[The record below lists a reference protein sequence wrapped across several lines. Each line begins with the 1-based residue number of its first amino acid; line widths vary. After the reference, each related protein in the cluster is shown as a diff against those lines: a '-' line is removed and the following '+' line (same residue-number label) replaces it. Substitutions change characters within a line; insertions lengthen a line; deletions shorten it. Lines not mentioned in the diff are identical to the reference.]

1 MMPGMKS
8 NPKSE
13 YRDEI
18 IRAQSSTP
26 IMDPEEC
33 WKSLEAKILAGNI
46 TMDMGR
52 VRDAYEYAV
61 KLHEGQKRRDGSPY
75 VTHCVA
81 TAEIIAEQGLD
92 EDSIVAALL
101 HDVIEDTPAT
111 YDDVKRQFGAT
122 VADIVEGVTKLTRVQ
137 YTSHEEEQAE
147 NLRKMLIAMAKDIRV
162 ILIKIADRLHNMRT
176 MDYQSKEKQLIK
188 SAETMEIYAPIAHRL
203 GMQKIKWELEDRSL
217 YYLDREGYKEIT
229 EALSTRM
236 DTLRVFMDKVEKQIQ
251 KRMNDEGID
260 ATVYGR
266 IKHIYSIYRKMFAQQ
281 LDINGIFDLC
291 AFRVIVDSI
300 PDCYNALGMIHDM
313 YKPVPGRFK
322 DYVSTP
328 KPNGYQSVH
337 TTVIGSE
344 GIPFEVQIRTWD
356 MHLTAEYGVAAHWKY
371 KTGEQGVK
379 EGDEEKFAWVRRLL
393 EAQQETDA
401 TEFVHD
407 LKIDMF
413 ADEVFVFTPSGD
425 VINLP
430 AGATPID
437 FAYAI
442 HSGVGNSMVGASV
455 NGRIVTFDHVLQN
468 GDIVEVRTSK
478 SAPGPSRDWLQLAKS
493 SSARTKIK
501 QWFKK
506 EKREENI
513 QRGRDMFETELKR
526 NGLTMADVLDEDVLP
541 HILRK
546 LSVPSMDEL
555 YAAIGYGGQTAVRS
569 VNRVKD
575 ELSHIK
581 RPEKKTVLDK
591 INEQAE
597 KRVSRPQ
604 KAVHGIL
611 VEGLDNCL
619 IKFSKCC
626 TPVPGD
632 DIVGFI
638 TRGNGVSIH
647 RTDCQNYLKQRLAT
661 GADGRW
667 IEVSWAENTTDLYIT
682 TLRIMA
688 KERSGLIM
696 DIATVLNALNAKV
709 RSLSARDVGNDQST
723 ATVTVEVRGLE
734 ELKGIINR
742 IAAIRG
748 VIEVR
753 RASS

>member
-1 MMPGMKS
+1 MPGMKS

-638 TRGNGVSIH
+638 TRSNGVSIH